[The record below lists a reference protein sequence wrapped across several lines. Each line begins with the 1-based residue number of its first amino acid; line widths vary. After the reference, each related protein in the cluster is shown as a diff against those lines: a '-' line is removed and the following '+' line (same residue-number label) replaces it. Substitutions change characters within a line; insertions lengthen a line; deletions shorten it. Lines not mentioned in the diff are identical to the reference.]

1 MVQMTSFE
9 RKVTQMRITLRKSGS
24 LFTSLA
30 VLGIFV
36 GMMVC
41 GPLLSQAHVS
51 STAITIVNNSSR
63 EIRHVYLS
71 PPDSNNWG
79 SDQLGSSA
87 IAPNGGSVTIS
98 NVSCGGSN
106 IKVIAEDHE
115 GCFTYKVVSCA
126 DAVTWTITNNDSRDC
141 GN

>member
-1 MVQMTSFE
+1 MKSFE

-41 GPLLSQAHVS
+41 GPLLSRAYVP

-71 PPDSNNWG
+71 APDQNNWG
-79 SDQLGSSA
+79 ADQLGSSA

-98 NVSCGGSN
+98 NVSCGGSS
-106 IKVIAEDHE
+106 IKVITEDQD
-115 GCFTYKVVSCA
+115 GCFIYKVVTCS
-126 DAVTWTITNNDSRDC
+126 DSVTWTITNSDSRDC